1 MVRGG
6 MLYELARRLK
16 EQGRSAAEI
25 RAELLMVGANP
36 EEITVL
42 LGSLG
47 FSAQTHAAAPELLAR
62 ASRVTGSRWTLGLL
76 LLLFILG
83 AVPLFFVLHALLDAA
98 RVGR

>member
-1 MVRGG
+1 

-25 RAELLMVGANP
+25 RAELLKVGANA
-36 EEITVL
+36 EEVTVL

-47 FSAQTHAAAPELLAR
+47 CSAQPHATAPELLTRTA
-62 ASRVTGSRWTLGLL
+62 RVTGSRWTLGLL

-83 AVPLFFVLHALLDAA
+83 AVPLFFVLHALLDAV